1 MSKFKIDDVEYESDS
16 LTDTQKRVVAL
27 YQRAVKEE
35 AEAVATL
42 ELARASRLEVGRK
55 LKELVINPGTTR
67 STD

>member
-27 YQRAVKEE
+27 YQRAAKEE